1 MQLIQI
7 PTLGAGQDY
16 RWATLWTPAT
26 MFSVSLNQNRPVS
39 GSMRVVGRPKND
51 VWDRFAALQRNLRPF
66 LRGKPKRARVE
77 RFRTYAEM
85 EDA

>member
-1 MQLIQI
+1 MS
-7 PTLGAGQDY
+7 PD
-16 RWATLWTPAT
+16 
-26 MFSVSLNQNRPVS
+26 QNRPAS
-39 GSMRVVGRPKND
+39 GNMRVVGRAKGD
-51 VWDRFAALQRNLRPF
+51 VWERFDALQRNLKPF